1 MQTREQKR
9 SQFAL
14 EKTKEIEKNIKLD
27 KETANF
33 LVGLPTLVLTNGLGQ
48 SLAFLLSKQDDK
60 RHQTGFDVIRSWL
73 NKVFP
78 KLFGDIKTRRDLLSK
93 LTVLSSGEYV
103 TAQSEVLQ
111 MLNWLKRYARAFEEK
126 KSGEGGRND
135 NR

>member
-14 EKTKEIEKNIKLD
+14 EKIKEIEKNIKLD

-48 SLAFLLSKQDDK
+48 SLAFLLSTFLLSKQDDK

-73 NKVFP
+73 NKMFP
-78 KLFGDIKTRRDLLSK
+78 QLFGDIKTRRDLLSK
-93 LTVLSSGEYV
+93 LTVLSSVEYV
-103 TAQSEVLQ
+103 DAQSEVLQ

-126 KSGEGGRND
+126 K
-135 NR
+135 